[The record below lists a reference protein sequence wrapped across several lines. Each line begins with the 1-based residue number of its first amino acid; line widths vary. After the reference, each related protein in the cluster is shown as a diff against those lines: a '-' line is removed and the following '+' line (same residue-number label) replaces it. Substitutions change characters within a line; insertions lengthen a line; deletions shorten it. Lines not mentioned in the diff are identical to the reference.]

1 MSKIFTIFLGGSV
14 FGVFIRSFLDFGPA
28 FAGLFI
34 LLGTALIVACFFQGK
49 KKVIA
54 FISLLFLS
62 IGLGIFRY
70 DISSSSKENIFF
82 ESNVGQTISFKGV
95 ISGEPDKREDNTR
108 YVVDVGDVNVLVY
121 GERYPEF
128 NYGDE
133 IEIKGKLK
141 KPENFSDDFN
151 WPLYLAKDNIFY
163 EMFYPK
169 MELIST
175 GNGFILKEGLFLV
188 KRKFLQNISRVIPS
202 PHSAFLGGLVVGSKE
217 AMGEELLD
225 DFRKAGVIHIVVLSG
240 YNVTIVVLAMM
251 RTFLFLPKVFG
262 IALGSLG
269 IILFALL
276 TGASATIVRASIMA
290 LIVILAKTTGRIY
303 NITIALFVAGFL
315 MIFHNPKI
323 LVFDPS
329 FQLSFLATVGLIY
342 FAPIFEKKLQF
353 IPERWNL
360 REVTTATL
368 ATQVFVL
375 PFLLY
380 RVGEISVVSLPVNLL
395 ILVFVPATMLFGFLT
410 GLLGFFGSVFS
421 IPFAWTTYLFLAYE
435 LKVVDIFSSV
445 PFASIKLQVPLWI
458 MFLIYVIYAFII
470 FKFIFGRQ
478 VLKASDFDIIDDI

>member
-1 MSKIFTIFLGGSV
+1 MNKIFTIFLGGFV
-14 FGVFIRSFLDFGPA
+14 LGIFTRSFIDFGPA
-28 FAGLFI
+28 FAGFF
-34 LLGTALIVACFFQGK
+34 ALIGVALIIVYLFQGK
-49 KKVIA
+49 KKIIA
-54 FISLLFLS
+54 FTSLLFLS

-70 DISSSSKENIFF
+70 DISADNKENEFF
-82 ESNVGQTISFKGV
+82 ESNIGQTISFKGV
-95 ISGEPDKREDNTR
+95 ISDEPDKREDNTR
-108 YVVDVGDVNVLVY
+108 YVIEVGDVRVLVY

-133 IEIKGKLK
+133 IEIKGKLR
-141 KPENFSDDFN
+141 KPENFSEDFN
-151 WPLYLAKDNIFY
+151 WQLYLAKDNIFY

-175 GNGFILKEGLFLV
+175 GNGFILKEGLFSI

-202 PHSAFLGGLVVGSKE
+202 PHSALLGGLVVGSKE
-217 AMGEELLD
+217 AMGKELLD
-225 DFRKAGVIHIVVLSG
+225 NFRKAGVIHIVVLSG

-251 RTFLFLPKVFG
+251 RTFSFLPQIFG

-290 LIVILAKTTGRIY
+290 LIVVLAKATGRIY

-315 MIFHNPKI
+315 MIFHNPKV
-323 LVFDPS
+323 LAFDPS

-342 FAPIFEKKLQF
+342 FSPLFEERLKF
-353 IPERWNL
+353 IPTKWNL

-368 ATQVFVL
+368 ATQAFVL

-380 RVGEISVVSLPVNLL
+380 RVGDISVVSLPVNLL
-395 ILVFVPATMLFGFLT
+395 ILIFVPITMFFGFLT
-410 GLLGFFGSVFS
+410 GLLGFIGSIFS
-421 IPFAWTTYLFLAYE
+421 LPFAWATYLFLAYE
-435 LKVVDIFSSV
+435 LKVVDIFSSFS
-445 PFASIKLQVPLWI
+445 FASVNFSMPLWI
-458 MFLIYVIYAFII
+458 MFLIYVIYAVII
-470 FKFIFGRQ
+470 LKLNSSGR